1 MLHLLQIKA
10 NQFHADLLA
19 GTPSLEALAPGDHV
33 GDPALEGGRQPA
45 STPLSIVGAWLSV
58 SGLPPPARTAC
69 RSPPFQGLFDLLS
82 TMHELRRKDHFA
94 CGIIDKS
101 HACRFAAWIQ
111 F

>member
-19 GTPSLEALAPGDHV
+19 GTPSQEALAPGDHV
-33 GDPALEGGRQPA
+33 GDPALEGGSQPA

-69 RSPPFQGLFDLLS
+69 RSPPIQGLFDLLS
-82 TMHELRRKDHFA
+82 TMYELRRNDQYP
-94 CGIIDKS
+94 
-101 HACRFAAWIQ
+101 HAILTQRPADRFAYCIKQ
-111 F
+111 